1 MNKEEYKRYVEKRA
15 RKSPILKNTITAF
28 TVGGF
33 ICVLGQVFMDLYL
46 RLGAEKKDASTFA
59 SITIIFLAI
68 TLTGIGVFDNLAK
81 HAGAGMAV
89 PISGFA
95 NSVSAEAIDA
105 KSEGYVLGVGAKI
118 FTIAGPVILY
128 GTLSGVAYGLIYYL
142 VGVLN

>member
-1 MNKEEYKRYVEKRA
+1 MNKEEYKRYVDKRA
-15 RKSPILKNTITAF
+15 KKSPILKNTITAF
-28 TVGGF
+28 AVGGL
-33 ICVLGQVFMDLYL
+33 ICVIGQVFKDLYI
-46 RLGAEKKDASTFA
+46 RLGAEKNDASTFA
-59 SITIIFLAI
+59 SITIIFFAI
-68 TLTGIGVFDNLAK
+68 TLTGFGVFDSLAK

-142 VGVLN
+142 VGVIN

>member
-15 RKSPILKNTITAF
+15 RKSPVLKNTITAF

-33 ICVLGQVFMDLYL
+33 ICVIGQVFMDLYL

>member
-1 MNKEEYKRYVEKRA
+1 MNKEEYKRYVDKRA
-15 RKSPILKNTITAF
+15 KKSPILKNTIIAF
-28 TVGGF
+28 AVGGF
-33 ICVLGQVFMDLYL
+33 ICVIGQVFKDLYI
-46 RLGAEKKDASTFA
+46 RLGAEKNDASTFA
-59 SITIIFLAI
+59 SITIIFIAI
-68 TLTGIGVFDNLAK
+68 TLTGFGVFDSLAK

-142 VGVLN
+142 VGVIN

>member
-1 MNKEEYKRYVEKRA
+1 MNKEEYKRYVDKRA
-15 RKSPILKNTITAF
+15 KKSPLLKNTIIAF
-28 TVGGF
+28 MVGGF
-33 ICVLGQVFMDLYL
+33 ICVIGQVFKDLYI
-46 RLGAEKKDASTFA
+46 RLGAEKNDASTFA
-59 SITIIFLAI
+59 SITIIFFAI
-68 TLTGIGVFDNLAK
+68 TLTGIGVFDSLAK

-142 VGVLN
+142 VGVIN

>member
-15 RKSPILKNTITAF
+15 RKSPVLKNTITAF

-33 ICVLGQVFMDLYL
+33 ICVLGQVFMNLYL

>member
-1 MNKEEYKRYVEKRA
+1 MNKEEYKRYVDKRA
-15 RKSPILKNTITAF
+15 KKSPILKNTIIAF
-28 TVGGF
+28 MVGGF
-33 ICVLGQVFMDLYL
+33 ICVIGQVFKDLYI
-46 RLGAEKKDASTFA
+46 RLGAEKNDASTFA
-59 SITIIFLAI
+59 SITIIFFAI
-68 TLTGIGVFDNLAK
+68 MLTGIGVFDSLAK

-142 VGVLN
+142 VGVIN

>member
-1 MNKEEYKRYVEKRA
+1 MNKEEYKRYVDKRA
-15 RKSPILKNTITAF
+15 KKSPILKNTIIAF
-28 TVGGF
+28 AVGGF
-33 ICVLGQVFMDLYL
+33 ICVIGQVFKDLYI
-46 RLGAEKKDASTFA
+46 RLGAEKNDASTFA
-59 SITIIFLAI
+59 SITIIFFAI
-68 TLTGIGVFDNLAK
+68 TLTGFGVFDSLAK

-142 VGVLN
+142 VGVIN

>member
-1 MNKEEYKRYVEKRA
+1 MNKEEYKSYVEKRA
-15 RKSPILKNTITAF
+15 KKSPLLKNTIIAF
-28 TVGGF
+28 MVGGF
-33 ICVLGQVFMDLYL
+33 ICVIGQVFKDLYI
-46 RLGAEKKDASTFA
+46 RLGAEKNDASTFA
-59 SITIIFLAI
+59 SITIIFIAI
-68 TLTGIGVFDNLAK
+68 TLTGFGVFDSLAK

-142 VGVLN
+142 VGVIN

>member
-15 RKSPILKNTITAF
+15 KKSPILRNTITAF

-33 ICVLGQVFMDLYL
+33 ICMIGQAFMELYI
-46 RLGAEKKDASTFA
+46 RLGADKKDASTFA
-59 SITIIFLAI
+59 SITIIFITI
-68 TLTGIGVFDNLAK
+68 TLTGMGVFDNLAK

-105 KSEGYVLGVGAKI
+105 KSEGYILGVGAKI

-128 GTLSGVAYGLIYYL
+128 GTLSGVAYGIIYYL
-142 VGVLN
+142 AGALS

>member
-1 MNKEEYKRYVEKRA
+1 MNKEEYKSYVEKRA
-15 RKSPILKNTITAF
+15 KKSPILKNTITAF
-28 TVGGF
+28 AVGGF
-33 ICVLGQVFMDLYL
+33 ICVIGQVFMDLYI

-142 VGVLN
+142 VGVIN